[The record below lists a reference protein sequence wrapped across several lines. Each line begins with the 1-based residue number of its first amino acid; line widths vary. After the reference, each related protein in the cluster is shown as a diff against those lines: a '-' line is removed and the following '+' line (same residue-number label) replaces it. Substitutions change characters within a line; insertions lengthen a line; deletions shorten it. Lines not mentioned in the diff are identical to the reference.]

1 MSLGDDYDR
10 AYYNVTVMMSPRD
23 VSTRGK
29 VLGNIAAAGH
39 LYYVCKLDRRVIRKE
54 REKQHYKFR
63 WRSEQLVSLK
73 RKSVEE
79 KEQELRE
86 LKSERTAN
94 PHART
99 TRKVRPTKTIRV
111 KKGSSTKRERVRG

>member
-1 MSLGDDYDR
+1 
-10 AYYNVTVMMSPRD
+10 
-23 VSTRGK
+23 
-29 VLGNIAAAGH
+29 
-39 LYYVCKLDRRVIRKE
+39 
-54 REKQHYKFR
+54 
-63 WRSEQLVSLK
+63 LVSLK